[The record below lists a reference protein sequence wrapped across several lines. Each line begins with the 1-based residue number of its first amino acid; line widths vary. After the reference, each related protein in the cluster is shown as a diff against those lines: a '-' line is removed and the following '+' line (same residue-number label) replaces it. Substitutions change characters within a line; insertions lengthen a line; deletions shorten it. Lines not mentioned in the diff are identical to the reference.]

1 MKVILLQEVKGTGK
15 TGEVVT
21 VSDGY
26 ARNLL
31 IPKGMAKEATVAN
44 IRELER
50 IKATNAAR
58 RAENLEL
65 AQEIAKKLAML
76 RVTVKSKGGEG
87 GRLFGSVTSKDISDA
102 LNEQHGIEVDKK
114 KFILDAPIKQA
125 GEHVVEIKLFT
136 DITAKLRVIVEQ
148 I

>member
-58 RAENLEL
+58 RAENLES